1 MDLACSLRFHVNRF
15 RHVSFITVV
24 FGGNALWTSSELFG
38 LTALTV
44 LAFQESFNKQNEAC
58 VHRVTAARVHRYS
71 NMGACFSFT
80 GSVNGGQGSCGGRP
94 HTPRYHKD
102 WSNRLFSG
110 HTRLFNQD
118 NSTVGPLTT
127 ADVGKRKDVKQH
139 KQAVSSIFFFLIS
152 MFE

>member
-1 MDLACSLRFHVNRF
+1 M
-15 RHVSFITVV
+15 
-24 FGGNALWTSSELFG
+24 GKNALWTSSELFG

-44 LAFQESFNKQNEAC
+44 LAFQETFNKQNEAC

-71 NMGACFSFT
+71 NMGTCFSSCFT
-80 GSVNGGQGSCGGRP
+80 GSVNGGQVSCGGRP
-94 HTPRYHKD
+94 STPRYHKD

-127 ADVGKRKDVKQH
+127 ADVDKAGNGKRKDVKQH
-139 KQAVSSIFFFLIS
+139 KQAVSTPASYFIS